1 MKPTKIET
9 VKVAL
14 STRVLVGFM
23 LAVVLISLLGVY
35 LRKRALEFQ
44 QYREQVAHSRMEVD
58 ALQSYLSA
66 VEDAETSQ
74 RGFLLTGN
82 EKYLAPYDAAKTG
95 ITYRVNQLADLAKD
109 DAESVKAAE
118 QLKTLTWSKF
128 SELAITIQKRRES
141 GLQAALAVV
150 NTDEGNNEMASIR
163 KLVAEMDQ
171 KVRRRQA
178 LSEDNYNDSVYRTE
192 LSFTATL
199 IVQMILLL
207 ILSFTVQGDLKYRA
221 KAQAELQDHRR
232 RLALALD
239 NEKSLSRSDYL
250 TGLANRRAFEE
261 SFDMEC
267 KRSRRYNRP
276 ITLVYM
282 DLDNF
287 KQVND
292 GQGHQTG
299 DEVLVAVA
307 ASLRTNLR
315 ATDCVARLGGDEF
328 AILLP
333 ETGEEAAQ
341 IIMRKLESVLQRLL
355 ADKNWPI
362 GFSFGVVTFP
372 VPLDSL
378 EAMLQRADKLMYEAK
393 QGGKGAM
400 LFESV

>member
-1 MKPTKIET
+1 MK
-9 VKVAL
+9 VGL
-14 STRVLVGFM
+14 SARVLVGFL

-44 QYREQVAHSRMEVD
+44 QYREQVAHLRIEVD

-66 VEDAETSQ
+66 VEDAETGQ

-82 EKYLAPYDAAKTG
+82 EKYLAPYDAAKAG
-95 ITYRVNQLADLAKD
+95 ISNRLKQLSDPAQE
-109 DAESVKAAE
+109 DAENVKSME
-118 QLKTLTWSKF
+118 QLKALTAAKF
-128 SELAITIQKRRES
+128 TELELTIQKRREF
-141 GLQAALAVV
+141 GLEAALAVV
-150 NTDEGNNEMASIR
+150 NTDEGNDEMASIR
-163 KLVAEMDQ
+163 KIVAEIDQ

-178 LSEDNYNDSVYRTE
+178 LSEDNYNASVFRTE
-192 LSFTATL
+192 LSFTAAL

-221 KAQAELQDHRR
+221 KAQAELQEHKR

-267 KRSRRYNRP
+267 KRSRRYNRS

-315 ATDCVARLGGDEF
+315 VTDCVARLGGDEF

-333 ETGEEAAQ
+333 ETDEPAAQ
-341 IIMRKLESVLQRLL
+341 TIMRKLDAVLQTLL
-355 ADKNWPI
+355 TTKNWPI

-378 EAMLQRADKLMYEAK
+378 DAMLQRADKLMYDAK

-400 LFESV
+400 LFESA

>member
-1 MKPTKIET
+1 MKQIKIES

-14 STRVLVGFM
+14 SIRVLVGFL

-44 QYREQVAHSRMEVD
+44 QYREQVAHSRIEVD

-74 RGFLLTGN
+74 RGFLLTEN

-95 ITYRVNQLADLAKD
+95 ITYRVNQLVDLGKD
-109 DAESVKAAE
+109 DAENGKATE
-118 QLKTLTWSKF
+118 QLKALTAAKF
-128 SELAITIQKRRES
+128 TELALTIQKRRES
-141 GLQAALAVV
+141 GLAAALAVV
-150 NTDEGNNEMASIR
+150 NTDEGNDEMAAIR
-163 KLVAEMDQ
+163 KIVAEIDQ
-171 KVRRRQA
+171 RVRRRQA
-178 LSEDNYNDSVYRTE
+178 LSEDNYNASVYRTE
-192 LSFTATL
+192 LSFTAAL
-199 IVQMILLL
+199 VVQMILLL

-239 NEKSLSRSDYL
+239 NEKYLSRSDFL
-250 TGLANRRAFEE
+250 TGLPNRRAFEE
-261 SFDMEC
+261 TFDMEC

-333 ETGEEAAQ
+333 ETDEAAAQ
-341 IIMRKLESVLQRLL
+341 IIMRKLNAVLQTLL
-355 ADKNWPI
+355 STSNWPI

-378 EAMLQRADKLMYEAK
+378 DAMLERADKLMYDAK
-393 QGGKGAM
+393 HGGKGAT

>member
-1 MKPTKIET
+1 LKQIKIES
-9 VKVAL
+9 VKVGL
-14 STRVLVGFM
+14 PTRVLVGFL
-23 LAVVLISLLGVY
+23 LAVVFISLLGVY
-35 LRKRALEFQ
+35 LRKRALEFRL
-44 QYREQVAHSRMEVD
+44 YREQVSHLRIEVD

-66 VEDAETSQ
+66 VEDAETGQ

-82 EKYLAPYDAAKTG
+82 EKYLAPYDAAEAG
-95 ITYRVNQLADLAKD
+95 ITNRLNQLSDLAKD
-109 DAESVKAAE
+109 DAANMKSTE
-118 QLKTLTWSKF
+118 QLKALTAAKF
-128 SELAITIQKRRES
+128 AELELSIQKRRES
-141 GLQAALAVV
+141 GLAAALAVV
-150 NTDEGNNEMASIR
+150 NTDKGNDEMAAIR
-163 KLVAEMDQ
+163 KIVAEIDQ

-178 LSEDNYNDSVYRTE
+178 LSEDNYNDSVFRTE
-192 LSFTATL
+192 LSFTAAF
-199 IVQMILLL
+199 VCQMVLLL

-276 ITLVYM
+276 LTLVYM

-315 ATDCVARLGGDEF
+315 GTDCVARIGGDEF

-333 ETGEEAAQ
+333 ETDEHAAQ
-341 IIMRKLESVLQRLL
+341 IIMRKLDAVLQTLL
-355 ADKNWPI
+355 TTKNWPI

-378 EAMLQRADKLMYEAK
+378 DTMLQRADKLMYDAK